1 MKLFNK
7 TIFSIF
13 GMALL
18 ATGFVACSSD
28 DSSTETNTQMEN
40 SMKITASDFDWS
52 RLGRFDIARRS
63 RFCRNGFG
71 ICTMKDVDDARAEEK
86 RIQEELERLEER
98 NLGLHSVN
106 SIVAPIDPVEDF
118 HGGVMYVKYDL
129 QDVMRDGYLQ
139 LNIALSAAPT
149 SSPEPLVVEEDITTE
164 LDGIKDK
171 FLVLEKG
178 SYNYDAHIGEYGG
191 YSIRIE
197 LLW

>member
-1 MKLFNK
+1 MKLFK
-7 TIFSIF
+7 TRIFSIF

-18 ATGFVACSSD
+18 ATGFIACSSD
-28 DSSTETNTQMEN
+28 DSSSSRIEESEN
-40 SMKITASDFDWS
+40 HTDLKSTFGVDPS
-52 RLGRFDIARRS
+52 RIGRFDIARRS
-63 RFCRNGFG
+63 RFCRSGFG

-86 RIQEELERLEER
+86 RIQEELERLAER

-149 SSPEPLVVEEDITTE
+149 SSPEPFVVEEDITTE

-178 SYNYDAHIGEYGG
+178 SYNYDAHIGQYGG

-197 LLW
+197 LW

>member
-1 MKLFNK
+1 MKLFK
-7 TIFSIF
+7 KVIFSIF

-18 ATGFVACSSD
+18 VTGFVACSSD

-52 RLGRFDIARRS
+52 RLGRFDIYRRS
-63 RFCRNGFG
+63 RFCRKGFG

-129 QDVMRDGYLQ
+129 RDVMRDGYLQ
-139 LNIALSAAPT
+139 LNIALSEAPT
-149 SSPEPLVVEEDITTE
+149 SDPEPLVVEEDITTE

-178 SYNYDAHIGEYGG
+178 SYNYDTHIGEYGG